1 MGGIGGSRSESLG
14 AGSKVVSSGVPKQ
27 AVWYSWTCKDVI
39 KCLKGDLRQQDH
51 SVVACD
57 ALCRVNHGAAG
68 RLVMAEPHA
77 IITHSDSRLPE
88 M

>member
-14 AGSKVVSSGVPKQ
+14 AGPKVASSGVQKQ
-27 AVWYSWTCKDVI
+27 AVWYSWTCKYVI
-39 KCLKGDLRQQDH
+39 KCFKRDLRQQDH
-51 SVVACD
+51 SVVPCD
-57 ALCRVNHGAAG
+57 ALCCVNHGAAG

-77 IITHSDSRLPE
+77 AITHSDPQLPE